1 MMTPSTGGNKASSMM
16 EQELKAIRKI
26 KEKQKKE
33 IEQMIDYEMKMAEI
47 KKKNEL
53 NMKMQ

>member
-1 MMTPSTGGNKASSMM
+1 MQTSRSPRNRGSPNNSVMSPSTGGNKASSMM

-33 IEQMIDYEMKMAEI
+33 IE
-47 KKKNEL
+47 
-53 NMKMQ
+53 

>member
-53 NMKMQ
+53 NMKL